1 MHIQCKNCNYCE
13 KVDKAFFAKLLGAV
27 TASMG
32 YWAWVSFFFAGTGF
46 AMPICIA
53 IMAGG
58 GAMMAYSDKIVAWI
72 STKYDCPVCKNNQ
85 WIAIDDEAADKL
97 KLAIQKARLA
107 QRKIQQLNAE
117 NARYKSEIKELSDEL
132 NQKKNEFQEYIK
144 TTFQENILVNT
155 QNTYD
160 DDYVKKLENDFGFLM
175 EQWEN
180 QESKILEL
188 TQSQEIKDEL
198 ESFALAYTKQ
208 EMKVIDKIKM
218 RFRKLYQKVSIDDKP
233 YKRLAR
239 MNDDELLKFE
249 QEIKKINDGQ
259 FDFRDNIHGADVK
272 EVDFA
277 GSGRIY
283 IRKIDNVYGV
293 VCVGNKNTQDKDIDW
308 LKKYYPK

>member
-1 MHIQCKNCNYCE
+1 MHIQCKQCKHCE
-13 KVDKAFFAKLLGAV
+13 KTDMAFFAKIIGGV
-27 TASMG
+27 TAGMG
-32 YWAWVSFFFAGTGF
+32 YWAWVAYFFAGTGF

-58 GAMMAYSDKIVAWI
+58 GAMMAYSDKIIVWI
-72 STKYDCPVCKNNQ
+72 SKNYPCPSCKGNQ
-85 WIAIDDEAADKL
+85 WIAIDDETATQIRLDQQK
-97 KLAIQKARLA
+97 IQK
-107 QRKIQQLNAE
+107 LNQE
-117 NARYKSEIKELSDEL
+117 NAKYKSEIEQLSDAL
-132 NQKKNEFQEYIK
+132 NQRKNELQEYIK
-144 TTFQENILVNT
+144 TTFQKNILVNT
-155 QNTYD
+155 QNTHD
-160 DDYVKKLENDFGFLM
+160 DDYVKKLENDIDFLM

-239 MNDDELLKFE
+239 MSDRDLLKFE
-249 QEIKKINDGQ
+249 QEIKKIHEGE

-272 EVDFA
+272 EVDFDD
-277 GSGRIY
+277 SGRIY
-283 IRKIDNVYGV
+283 IRKIDNVYSV
-293 VCVGNKNTQDKDIDW
+293 VCVGNKNTQDKDIEW

>member
-1 MHIQCKNCNYCE
+1 MHIQCKQCKHCE
-13 KVDKAFFAKLLGAV
+13 KTDMAFFAKIIGGV
-27 TASMG
+27 TAGMG
-32 YWAWVSFFFAGTGF
+32 YWAWVAYFFAGTGF

-58 GAMMAYSDKIVAWI
+58 GAMMAYSDKIIVWI
-72 STKYDCPVCKNNQ
+72 SKNYPCPSCKGNQ
-85 WIAIDDEAADKL
+85 WIAIDDETATQIRLDQQK
-97 KLAIQKARLA
+97 IQK
-107 QRKIQQLNAE
+107 LNQE
-117 NARYKSEIKELSDEL
+117 NAKYKSEIEQLSDAL
-132 NQKKNEFQEYIK
+132 NQRKNELQEYIK
-144 TTFQENILVNT
+144 TTFQKNILVNT
-155 QNTYD
+155 QNTHD
-160 DDYVKKLENDFGFLM
+160 DDYVKKLENDIDFLM

-249 QEIKKINDGQ
+249 QEIKKIHEGE

-272 EVDFA
+272 EVKFGD
-277 GSGRIY
+277 SGRIY
-283 IRKIDNVYGV
+283 IRKIDNVYSV
-293 VCVGNKNTQDKDIDW
+293 VCVGNKNTQFKDIDW

>member
-1 MHIQCKNCNYCE
+1 MHIQCKQCKHCE
-13 KVDKAFFAKLLGAV
+13 KTDMAFFAKIIGGV
-27 TASMG
+27 TAGMG
-32 YWAWVSFFFAGTGF
+32 YWAWVAYFFAGTGF

-58 GAMMAYSDKIVAWI
+58 GAMMAYSDKIIVWI
-72 STKYDCPVCKNNQ
+72 SKNYPCPSCKGNQ
-85 WIAIDDEAADKL
+85 WIAIDDETATQIRLDQQK
-97 KLAIQKARLA
+97 IQK
-107 QRKIQQLNAE
+107 LNQE
-117 NARYKSEIKELSDEL
+117 NAKYKSEIEQLSDAL
-132 NQKKNEFQEYIK
+132 NQRKNELQEYIK
-144 TTFQENILVNT
+144 TTFQKNILVNT
-155 QNTYD
+155 QNTHD
-160 DDYVKKLENDFGFLM
+160 DDYVKKLENDIDFLM

-249 QEIKKINDGQ
+249 QEIKKIHEGE

-272 EVDFA
+272 EVDFDD
-277 GSGRIY
+277 SGRIY
-283 IRKIDNVYGV
+283 IRKIDNVYSV
-293 VCVGNKNTQDKDIDW
+293 VCVGNKNTQDKDIEW

>member
-1 MHIQCKNCNYCE
+1 MHIQCKQCKHCE
-13 KVDKAFFAKLLGAV
+13 KTDMAFFAKIIGGGLAG
-27 TASMG
+27 SG
-32 YWAWVSFFFAGTGF
+32 FWAWVTYFFAGTGF
-46 AMPICIA
+46 ALPICIA
-53 IMAGG
+53 IVTGG
-58 GAMMAYSDKIVAWI
+58 VAMLAFSDEIVAWI
-72 STKYDCPVCKNNQ
+72 STKYDCPVCKHNQ
-85 WIAIDDEAADKL
+85 WIAIDDETATQ
-97 KLAIQKARLA
+97 IRLD
-107 QRKIQQLNAE
+107 QQKIQNLNQE
-117 NARYKSEIKELSDEL
+117 NAKYKSEIEQLSDAL
-132 NQKKNEFQEYIK
+132 NQRKNELQEYIK
-144 TTFQENILVNT
+144 TTFQKNILVNT
-155 QNTYD
+155 QNTHD
-160 DDYVKKLENDFGFLM
+160 DDYVKKLENDIDFLM

-249 QEIKKINDGQ
+249 QEIKKIHEGE

-272 EVDFA
+272 EVDFDD
-277 GSGRIY
+277 SGRIY
-283 IRKIDNVYGV
+283 IRKIDNVYSV
-293 VCVGNKNTQDKDIDW
+293 VCVGNKNTQDKDIEW